1 MAIYV
6 PRARRR
12 RILIAIGVAGLVLG
26 AVLGLAIGRG
36 SAPTVEDR
44 VKSVRSEARGIASQ
58 LRVVSIHAED
68 NTASVAAGGDAGAE
82 LALRRTES
90 HLRALFQRAP
100 WVPSKT
106 AADLL
111 SDTVALRA
119 SAPGHATTEAYG
131 KQVDSLA
138 DRIETTFGASG

>member
-1 MAIYV
+1 VAIYV

-12 RILIAIGVAGLVLG
+12 RNLIVVAVAA
-26 AVLGLAIGRG
+26 AVLGVGLGLAVGRS

-44 VKSVRSEARGIASQ
+44 VHSVRSEARAIASQ
-58 LRVVSIHAED
+58 LRVLSIHAED
-68 NTASVAAGGDAGAE
+68 HASSAAAGGDAGAD
-82 LALRRTES
+82 LALRRTEANLQRLS
-90 HLRALFQRAP
+90 KRAP
-100 WVPSKT
+100 WVPGKT

-119 SAPGHATTEAYG
+119 SAPGRATTPEFG

-138 DRIETTFGASG
+138 DRIEATFGAKA